1 YYNPN
6 YYYKDTGSETASQHI
21 TNGNWP
27 CTKDN
32 WLFKGITEWSLSA
45 NSYYRNGVW
54 SVSGTG
60 YFDYNR
66 PYNALGARP
75 AFYLKSSI
83 QLSGSGTI
91 SDPYRVVTG

>member
-45 NSYYRNGVW
+45 NSYNRSSVW
-54 SVSGTG
+54 LVYSSG
-60 YFDYNR
+60 YFNSY
-66 PYNALGARP
+66 YAYSALGARP

-83 QLSGSGTI
+83 QLRGSGTI
-91 SDPYRVVTG
+91 SDPYEIVTN